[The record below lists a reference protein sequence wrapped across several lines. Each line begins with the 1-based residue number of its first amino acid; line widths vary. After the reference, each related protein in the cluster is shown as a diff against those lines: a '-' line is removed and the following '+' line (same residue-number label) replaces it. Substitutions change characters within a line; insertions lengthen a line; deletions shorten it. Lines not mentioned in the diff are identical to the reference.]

1 MIIPLKP
8 EIFLLLGIDL
18 FLAISL
24 LLTLIDKHFPWHL
37 PYLNQAAAL
46 AGFGQ
51 LIISKEFTTFFDE
64 YMRFWFSFLYIMV
77 ALGNI
82 VAINIYLGYVRKII
96 NHAKAFMLTVSFP
109 SFAAVSFFMANYF
122 DFAQHPLIMLQ
133 QSSLKI
139 TFIGLI
145 ALDIFVL
152 GFSIY
157 LFFEPEGWRIIAGG
171 VTAIIVVIMY
181 TLWDPSSY
189 SVVSIGASIGLA
201 IACVIVII
209 LSVYILVR
217 AIRVKM
223 KKKKKRR

>member
-24 LLTLIDKHFPWHL
+24 LLTLIDKHFPWQL

-51 LIISKEFTTFFDE
+51 LIVSKEFTSFFDD

-109 SFAAVSFFMANYF
+109 SFAVVSFFMANYF
-122 DFAQHPLIMLQ
+122 DFAQHPFIILQ
-133 QSSLKI
+133 QFSPKI

-152 GFSIY
+152 GLSIY
-157 LFFEPEGWRIIAGG
+157 LFFQPEMWRIITGG
-171 VTAIIVVIMY
+171 VTAITVVIMY
-181 TLWDPSSY
+181 TLWNPAPYSAV
-189 SVVSIGASIGLA
+189 SVVTSIVLA
-201 IACVIVII
+201 LACIFVII
-209 LSVYILVR
+209 LSCYILVR
-217 AIRVKM
+217 SIKAKM

>member
-24 LLTLIDKHFPWHL
+24 LLTLIDKHFPWQL

-51 LIISKEFTTFFDE
+51 LIVSKEFTSFFDD

-109 SFAAVSFFMANYF
+109 SFAVVSFFM
-122 DFAQHPLIMLQ
+122 
-133 QSSLKI
+133 I

-152 GFSIY
+152 GLSIY
-157 LFFEPEGWRIIAGG
+157 LFFQPEMWRIITGG
-171 VTAIIVVIMY
+171 VTAITVVIMY
-181 TLWDPSSY
+181 TLWNPAPYSAV
-189 SVVSIGASIGLA
+189 SVVTSIVLA
-201 IACVIVII
+201 LACIFVII
-209 LSVYILVR
+209 LSCYILVR
-217 AIRVKM
+217 SIKAKM